1 MTKKGNKPR
10 PFPKRQIKQHNPP
23 KTTEDNMAKTH
34 AKKTE
39 QENEWKF
46 YF

>member
-1 MTKKGNKPR
+1 MTKKGNTPR
-10 PFPKRQIKQHNPP
+10 LFHKRQIKTPQST
-23 KTTEDNMAKTH
+23 KTTEDNMAKKD

-39 QENEWKF
+39 QDFESKF